1 MSIANK
7 AISTTFFNIIIR
19 TYHGQTKIVIQY
31 GCLRSSVI
39 CVNTS
44 CNNDSFASPT
54 HTTKQSLDK
63 TFSDVVTLVHNAS
76 HSACSVFRGLWG
88 WWTRLLSSSYKCA
101 IVDWSGDNVGQSAY
115 PCGAPEF
122 TSGFSGVR
130 VAWSLVW
137 YLCFVDRCLSFST
150 FSVVFSSSI
159 YGFWLPLWY
168 LQSLLWSR
176 LSTWQ
181 STMLRGLCLSRL
193 SEPESHPFSSLA
205 DIITGSVNNCT
216 FIGWTQ

>member
-1 MSIANK
+1 MT
-7 AISTTFFNIIIR
+7 STSPKGTLGSVAYSLAVALYQLNPDRNLKLWNI
-19 TYHGQTKIVIQY
+19 V
-31 GCLRSSVI
+31 SSDIYVI
-39 CVNTS
+39 CR
-44 CNNDSFASPT
+44 C
-54 HTTKQSLDK
+54 
-63 TFSDVVTLVHNAS
+63 
-76 HSACSVFRGLWG
+76 CSRKGRAG
-88 WWTRLLSSSYKCA
+88 
-101 IVDWSGDNVGQSAY
+101 SAY

-168 LQSLLWSR
+168 LQTLLWSR

-181 STMLRGLCLSRL
+181 STNRTQCVTQCMQCFPWTLRV
-193 SEPESHPFSSLA
+193 
-205 DIITGSVNNCT
+205 VNT
-216 FIGWTQ
+216 LTEFIL